1 MTFTHVSRRWDSA
14 FALEKQ
20 QSLPVAGEQAGFD
33 ALYLL
38 MVASGDS
45 SEPDQNTLPNA
56 RADKIRRAA
65 TT

>member
-45 SEPDQNTLPNA
+45 SEPDQTNA